1 MNCFQRLFF
10 CAALLCSTPLLRAA
24 DPEGPYRE
32 NWDSIKE
39 HYTTPSWFKDGKFGI
54 FMHWGIY
61 SVPARQSEWY
71 VRYMY
76 GGNAAIMRDH
86 IAKYG
91 PLDKFGYKD
100 FIPMFTAAK
109 WDPNAWA
116 ELFRKA
122 GAKYVVPSAEHHD
135 GFSLWDS

>member
-1 MNCFQRLFF
+1 MNFCKRLLVLVALMT
-10 CAALLCSTPLLRAA
+10 CSAAFSQTA
-24 DPEGPYRE
+24 PEGPYQE

-39 HYTTPSWFKDGKFGI
+39 HYTTPAWFTQGKFGI

-76 GGNAAIMRDH
+76 GGNAGIMRDH

-109 WDPNAWA
+109 WDPDAW
-116 ELFRKA
+116 
-122 GAKYVVPSAEHHD
+122 
-135 GFSLWDS
+135 